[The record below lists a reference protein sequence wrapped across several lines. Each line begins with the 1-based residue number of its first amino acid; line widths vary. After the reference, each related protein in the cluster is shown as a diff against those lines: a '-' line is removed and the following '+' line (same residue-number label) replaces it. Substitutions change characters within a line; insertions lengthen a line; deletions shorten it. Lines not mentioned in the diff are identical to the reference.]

1 MNYGY
6 NSVTIVKNLS
16 NTQEVDNAIYRKKRN
31 DLNIYFTKRGVYWD
45 FFLYVNGDKLA
56 SVWILQN
63 IFRYTD
69 I

>member
-1 MNYGY
+1 MNLRLKQSIKLSNYGY

-45 FFLYVNGDKLA
+45 FFVSEWG
-56 SVWILQN
+56 
-63 IFRYTD
+63 
-69 I
+69 